1 MLYLVKLMII
11 MAIKQ
16 TTDEEPVNYVQ
27 LDFGNHRPANTNH
40 NPPIP
45 VISPPSRL
53 SRYEQQKQQIDKYFV
68 RTTVEQ
74 PSSTSSIIVN
84 NPDPLTKIRQ
94 SNSRTNEDP
103 RDFATFLCKFSFS
116 SIINV

>member
-1 MLYLVKLMII
+1 

-16 TTDEEPVNYVQ
+16 TTNEEPVNYVQ
-27 LDFGNHRPANTNH
+27 LDFGNHRQTNHTNH
-40 NPPIP
+40 NPPIS
-45 VISPPSRL
+45 VISPAPRL

-74 PSSTSSIIVN
+74 PSSIVN
-84 NPDPLTKIRQ
+84 NPHPLTKMRQ
-94 SNSRTNEDP
+94 ATSRTNEDP

-116 SIINV
+116 SIINVEHK

>member
-27 LDFGNHRPANTNH
+27 LDFGNHRQTNTNH
-40 NPPIP
+40 NPPIS
-45 VISPPSRL
+45 VISPPPRL

-68 RTTVEQ
+68 RTAIEQ
-74 PSSTSSIIVN
+74 PSSTSSIVN

-94 SNSRTNEDP
+94 ANCRTNEDP